1 MSEEPRRAARSQPGV
16 LLDEVRREL
25 QRVLLRAGDAMAL
38 EVTGRTR
45 AAVLVPLY
53 IDDGELHCVFTK
65 RREDLRRHPG
75 EISFPGG
82 RYDEGE
88 RDLVATAL
96 REAHEEIG
104 LPPEAVEIAGAL
116 QPTPTIA
123 TGYAVYPFVGLIE
136 PGRRWTPSA
145 NEVAAVLELPLSG
158 LRDGYGRRRLVRR
171 GLPIRT
177 DTYVVGQQLIWGAT
191 ARILADLFDRI
202 GGRAWAGLSG
212 PDPARST

>member
-1 MSEEPRRAARSQPGV
+1 MASGNNHLHEDLR
-16 LLDEVRREL
+16 
-25 QRVLLRAGDAMAL
+25 RVLLSPEEALTL
-38 EVTGRTR
+38 EVRGATS

-53 IDDGELHCVFTK
+53 MHRGRLHAVFT
-65 RREDLRRHPG
+65 RRQDDLRRHAG

-88 RDLVATAL
+88 PDLMATAL

-104 LPPEAVEIAGAL
+104 LPKDAVEIIGAL

-136 PGRRWTPSA
+136 AGRTWTPSA
-145 NEVAAVLELPLSG
+145 HEVAEVLELPLDELLSG
-158 LRDGYGRRRLVRR
+158 YARRRLVRR
-171 GLPIRT
+171 GVPIRT
-177 DTYVVGQQLIWGAT
+177 DTYVVGVNLIWGAT

-202 GGRAWAGLSG
+202 GPLLQKDYAAGEVSPSRSGR
-212 PDPARST
+212 